1 MATLSDL
8 WNSIQGWLFPAL
20 EEELGELSEKQ
31 REFVRIWE
39 LCELEPTDG
48 NIVVVGGKNDYA
60 YSRHSLPRPSII
72 FQRHVHL
79 LIT

>member
-31 REFVRIWE
+31 REFVRI
-39 LCELEPTDG
+39 
-48 NIVVVGGKNDYA
+48 
-60 YSRHSLPRPSII
+60 
-72 FQRHVHL
+72 
-79 LIT
+79 